1 VSEQVTDP
9 GAEKAAEMSD
19 GELLERAHHASKN
32 LHEALA
38 ARVVGQE
45 RVVDLMLVALLAR
58 GHALLVGV
66 PGLAKTLLVSSLA
79 DALGLSF
86 GRVQFTPD
94 LLPADITGTDV
105 LQEEDDPNGGT
116 RRRVRF
122 LPGPI
127 FHNLVLADEINRTPP
142 KTQSALLQAM
152 QERRVTVGTVTH
164 ELPNPFQVFAT
175 RNPIEQEGTYPLP
188 EAQLDRFL
196 LEVHIGYPSE
206 TEEREIAR
214 RTTSADVGSVPR
226 VLDASE
232 VRALQSLIPRI
243 PVTEAAVE
251 LAVALGRATRPDTN
265 RSAEPVS
272 GGSDSASARLRPKEV
287 NEFVRFGAGPRGS
300 QALVLAA
307 KARAALL
314 GEAAADV
321 DDIRAMVTPVLRHR
335 LVLSY
340 RAEAEGV
347 RDVDVL
353 DKIVAKL
360 G

>member
-1 VSEQVTDP
+1 MTEALREESKKN
-9 GAEKAAEMSD
+9 GAPDDA
-19 GELLERAHHASKN
+19 ELLERA
-32 LHEALA
+32 A
-38 ARVVGQE
+38 AAARDLKKAIGGRVVGQAD
-45 RVVDLMLVALLAR
+45 VIDLMLVALLTR

-79 DALGLSF
+79 EALDLSF

-105 LQEEDDPNGGT
+105 LQEEEDEKGGT

-122 LPGPI
+122 LAGPI

-142 KTQSALLQAM
+142 KTQAALLQAM
-152 QERRVTVGTVTH
+152 QERRVTVGTTTH
-164 ELPNPFQVFAT
+164 ALPDPFQVFAT

-196 LEVHIGYPSE
+196 LEVHIDYPSE
-206 TEEREIAR
+206 IEEREIAR
-214 RTTSADVGSVPR
+214 KTTSAEVGTVPR
-226 VLDASE
+226 VLHADE
-232 VRALQSLIPRI
+232 VRSLQQLIPRM
-243 PVTEAAVE
+243 PVTDAAVN
-251 LAVALGRATRPDTN
+251 LAVSLGRATRP
-265 RSAEPVS
+265 RAPK
-272 GGSDSASARLRPKEV
+272 APKET
-287 NEFVRFGAGPRGS
+287 NEFIRFGAGPRGS

-307 KARAALL
+307 KARAALA

-321 DDIRAMVTPVLRHR
+321 PDIRALAVPVLRHR

-347 RDVDVL
+347 RDVDLIKKAVE
-353 DKIVAKL
+353 AAS
-360 G
+360 